1 MESNVMS
8 LFREVICL
16 FAIFLLLA
24 TSAYAN
30 SDSRIVQVWSCTL
43 KEGKTVEDLKSI
55 HTKWKTWANNQSYG
69 GGIEARVA
77 TPIVSANMG
86 AVLAIDVYPT
96 MEAYAGDVKAFY
108 ASKEG
113 QSLLNEYNAVAVCNS
128 NALYSE
134 TDSE

>member
-1 MESNVMS
+1 M
-8 LFREVICL
+8 LVI
-16 FAIFLLLA
+16 A
-24 TSAYAN
+24 SVYAN

-43 KEGKTVEDLKSI
+43 KEGKTVEDLQSI
-55 HTKWKTWANNQSYG
+55 HAKWKTWANKQSYG

-77 TPIVSANMG
+77 SPIVSADMG

-96 MEAYAGDVKAFY
+96 MEAYAGDINAFY
-108 ASKEG
+108 RTKEG
-113 QSLLNEYNAVAVCNS
+113 QSLLDEYNEVAVCDS

>member
-1 MESNVMS
+1 MS
-8 LFREVICL
+8 SCRVVFRLSVFFMLVI
-16 FAIFLLLA
+16 A
-24 TSAYAN
+24 SVYAN

-43 KEGKTVEDLKSI
+43 KEGKTVEDLQSI
-55 HTKWKTWANNQSYG
+55 HAKWKTWANKQSYG
-69 GGIEARVA
+69 GGIEARIA
-77 TPIVSANMG
+77 TPVVSSNMG

-108 ASKEG
+108 GGKEG
-113 QSLLNEYNAVAVCNS
+113 QSLLNDYNEVAVCNS